1 MKLLVKFE
9 LKFLNFFTLKNLNN
23 KKIYFLLPK
32 NNYVQ
37 QSVVKLKC
45 IFGFINCI
53 SWENTQRVCE
63 NFSTFLKVCEKTASY
78 KVLKILQIHTQG
90 VH

>member
-23 KKIYFLLPK
+23 KKYIFYYQK

-45 IFGFINCI
+45 IFDFINCI

-63 NFSTFLKVCEKTASY
+63 NFSTFLKMCEKTALY
-78 KVLKILQIHTQG
+78 QVLKMLQIHTQG